1 MSTQGQGDG
10 GVYKSILGSLV
21 TRLHISCPNG
31 LMHMHACVSGLGSYK
46 FGSKEYE
53 ELLIVDCFGPERLAE
68 YKGRGNL
75 NCLLVLK
82 VHEVTGSRAVLSA
95 SRV

>member
-10 GVYKSILGSLV
+10 GVYKSILGGLV
-21 TRLHISCPNG
+21 TNLSCPKG
-31 LMHMHACVSGLGSYK
+31 LMRMYACVSGLGSYK

-53 ELLIVDCFGPERLAE
+53 ELLIVDCFGLERLAE

>member
-1 MSTQGQGDG
+1 
-10 GVYKSILGSLV
+10 
-21 TRLHISCPNG
+21 
-31 LMHMHACVSGLGSYK
+31 MHSYASGLGSYK

-95 SRV
+95 NHV